1 MQRMRVQWR
10 LSDIT
15 EQISKIAPWR
25 PGFQQGYHGYITTGT
40 INSLS
45 APNLVWLEQLQA
57 DRQTVRD
64 EKRKMEENKVMQDE
78 SVFLFWMG
86 KQKEGWNEKTGLYHH
101 SQQGETEGGFLSQIT
116 AGTQRL
122 NIQDLMQDTYY

>member
-1 MQRMRVQWR
+1 
-10 LSDIT
+10 
-15 EQISKIAPWR
+15 
-25 PGFQQGYHGYITTGT
+25 
-40 INSLS
+40 
-45 APNLVWLEQLQA
+45 
-57 DRQTVRD
+57 
-64 EKRKMEENKVMQDE
+64 MEENKVMQDE

-86 KQKEGWNEKTGLYHH
+86 KQKEGWNEKTGLYHR